1 MHLLLAAALAMAT
14 SPGATPETP
23 APATTAPSVERL
35 TLGGGC
41 FWCVEAVYEELR
53 GVNSAVSG
61 YAGGQVDHPTYKQVT
76 SGLTGHAEVVQIS
89 FDPKVISR
97 DTLLQVFFTV
107 HDPTTLNRQGADVG
121 PQYRSVAFYE
131 TPEQKAAIEKAIAA
145 INASGDWDKPAVTQV
160 VALDQFWPAE
170 DYHQQ
175 YFELN
180 GEAPYCNYVIAP
192 KIKKFRQHFAEL
204 LK

>member
-1 MHLLLAAALAMAT
+1 MHFLLAAALAMSTA
-14 SPGATPETP
+14 PGATEPAVA
-23 APATTAPSVERL
+23 APAVERL

-53 GVNSAVSG
+53 GVNAAVSG

-97 DTLLQVFFTV
+97 DTLLKVFFTV

-121 PQYRSVAFYE
+121 TQYRSVAFFE
-131 TPEQKAAIEKAIAA
+131 TPEQKAAIEKAIAEV
-145 INASGDWDKPAVTQV
+145 NAEGAWGKAAVTE
-160 VALDQFWPAE
+160 VAPLEKFWPAE

-175 YFELN
+175 YYELN
-180 GEAPYCNYVIAP
+180 GEAPYCSYVIAP
-192 KIKKFRQHFAEL
+192 KIKKFRKQFAEL

>member
-1 MHLLLAAALAMAT
+1 MNLLLVAAFAM
-14 SPGATPETP
+14 SATPSTDS
-23 APATTAPSVERL
+23 ATQVERL

-61 YAGGQVDHPTYKQVT
+61 YAGGQVENPTYKQVT
-76 SGLTGHAEVVQIS
+76 TGTTGHAEVVQIS

-97 DTLLQVFFTV
+97 DTLLKVFFTI

-131 TPEQKAAIEKAIAA
+131 TPDQKTAIEKAIAETT
-145 INASGDWDKPAVTQV
+145 ASGEWPNKLVTEI
-160 VALDQFWPAE
+160 APLTKFYAAE

-180 GEAPYCNYVIAP
+180 GEQPYCNFVIAP
-192 KIKKFRQHFAEL
+192 KIAKFRKRFADL
-204 LK
+204 RK